1 MAWWKQTLLALAL
14 LIATTVLWALYM
26 PGAAPLLARLGLTAA
41 EGAAPAPAPDGTRAP
56 GRAGSGGPTRV
67 IGAVVEAAEANG
79 RVSAIGD
86 GKALHSVSVLPMAP
100 GRLISIEV
108 ASGDEVTAGETIARL
123 DSDAEA
129 IALDRARLAV
139 MDAEATVARTER
151 LRSGG
156 AATEVQLRE
165 ANLALE
171 NARLEVRDADLA
183 LTRRAITA
191 PISGVVGLLPV
202 DPGSQVGTATEIATI
217 DDRSRIL
224 VDFRV
229 PERFAGRLAIGDP
242 VDATALARPELA
254 LRGEIVAIDSRVD
267 SASRTLRAQAA
278 LDNGADL
285 LRGGMAFSIRLG
297 FSGDTYPAVDPLAI
311 QWSGDGPYVWVARDG
326 HAVRVPVRIVQRDS
340 DRVMVSGRLNPG
352 ERVVT
357 EGLQRLREGA
367 PLVFEDENG

>member
-1 MAWWKQTLLALAL
+1 M
-14 LIATTVLWALYM
+14 
-26 PGAAPLLARLGLTAA
+26 
-41 EGAAPAPAPDGTRAP
+41 
-56 GRAGSGGPTRV
+56 
-67 IGAVVEAAEANG
+67 
-79 RVSAIGD
+79 
-86 GKALHSVSVLPMAP
+86 
-100 GRLISIEV
+100 
-108 ASGDEVTAGETIARL
+108 
-123 DSDAEA
+123 
-129 IALDRARLAV
+129 
-139 MDAEATVARTER
+139 
-151 LRSGG
+151 
-156 AATEVQLRE
+156 
-165 ANLALE
+165 
-171 NARLEVRDADLA
+171 
-183 LTRRAITA
+183 
-191 PISGVVGLLPV
+191 
-202 DPGSQVGTATEIATI
+202 
-217 DDRSRIL
+217 
-224 VDFRV
+224 

-242 VDATALARPELA
+242 VDATVLARPELA